1 MQVSVHADGES
12 CAACPPP
19 YADQPQGQLQRQ
31 HTNAQQTLEQH
42 ETYDRKKKK
51 KKNWNRHQH
60 LARYTSLRL
69 EAAPRVEICWL
80 RLRKALCTFD
90 LNRAAA
96 FNLSLFIYLDESFKS
111 GRFASAVN
119 EGDVFVKA

>member
-12 CAACPPP
+12 CGACPPP

-31 HTNAQQTLEQH
+31 HTNAQQTLVQH
-42 ETYDRKKKK
+42 ETHDQKKLELTSALGSIYIAKVGSGAS
-51 KKNWNRHQH
+51 HGDL
-60 LARYTSLRL
+60 LAVV
-69 EAAPRVEICWL
+69 AQ
-80 RLRKALCTFD
+80 ALCTVD

-111 GRFASAVN
+111 GHFASAVN
-119 EGDVFVKA
+119 EGDDFVKA